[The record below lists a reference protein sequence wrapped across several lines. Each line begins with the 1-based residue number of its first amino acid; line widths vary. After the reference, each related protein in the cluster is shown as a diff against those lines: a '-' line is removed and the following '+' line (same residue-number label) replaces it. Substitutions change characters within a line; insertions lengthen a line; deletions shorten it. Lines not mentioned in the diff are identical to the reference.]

1 MNREI
6 DIKYEIYRKLIHIIS
21 TIIPVLYFLTSK
33 EFILTLVG
41 TGTALMVLI
50 DVSKRYSRP
59 IGSLYK
65 MVFVR
70 ILREDEREFGKKL
83 FTGGTYYAFGIL
95 LSLVFFTMEIAAASI
110 LIMIWSDTL
119 AALAGRMFGRIK
131 IYRRKTLE
139 GSATFFASGALI
151 LFILS
156 VFLSGFPSL
165 LLASVALFITT
176 LAELFL
182 DKLNDNLTIPLV
194 FGFTLTIL
202 IKLL

>member
-1 MNREI
+1 MNKEI
-6 DIKYEIYRKLIHIIS
+6 DIKYEIYRKLIHVLS

-33 EFILTLVG
+33 DFIVALVG
-41 TGTALMVLI
+41 TGTVLMVLI
-50 DVSKRYSRP
+50 DVLKRYSRP
-59 IGSLYK
+59 VGSLYK

-70 ILREDEREFGKKL
+70 ILREDEKEFGKKL

-95 LSLVFFTMEIAAASI
+95 LSLVFFTMEIAGASI

-119 AALAGRMFGRIK
+119 AALAGRIFGKIK
-131 IYRRKTLE
+131 IYHSKTLE
-139 GSATFFASGALI
+139 GSLTFFASGVLI
-151 LFILS
+151 LLILS
-156 VFLSGFPSL
+156 VTLGDFPSL
-165 LLASVALFITT
+165 LLASAALFITT

-202 IKLL
+202 IKLF